1 MEKIEAKLTS
11 VKPFLNEYLRRV
23 VFAAEAES
31 IGHGGKALVCKITG
45 ISRPTLNQG
54 LKDLHSPQS
63 QSERI
68 RKEGGG
74 RHKITETDP
83 GLMSALESLVEPVS
97 RGDPE
102 SALRWTIKSV
112 RTLSEEL
119 KRLGHKVGKSKVS
132 ILLAELGYSL
142 RSNLKKVEGN
152 QHPDRNAQFEHIDT
166 QAKSY
171 MSNNQPVISVDTK
184 KKELVGNYRN
194 TGKEYRPKNQP
205 REVEDHDFG
214 TEKASPFGI
223 YDLSLN
229 SGFVNV
235 GKNFDTSDFAVNS
248 IRQWWLSMGKEQYP
262 KAKKLM
268 ITADSGGS
276 NGYRRKQWKV
286 ELQKFANESNLK
298 IMVCHFPP
306 GTSKWNKIEH
316 KLFSQITLNWRG
328 VPLESYETIVQLI
341 GATKT
346 KTGLT
351 VKAQLDETEYQKGV
365 KITDEQLNEL
375 NITRRRFHGEWNYF
389 IKPIKT

>member
-1 MEKIEAKLTS
+1 MEKIEAKLTL
-11 VKPFLNEYLRRV
+11 VKPFLNEYQRRI

-31 IGHGGKALVCKITG
+31 IGHGGKTLVCKITG
-45 ISRPTLNQG
+45 MSRPTLNQG
-54 LKDLHSPQS
+54 IKDLYSSPPQS
-63 QSERI
+63 GRV

-83 GLMSALESLVEPVS
+83 NLMNALECLVEPVS

-102 SALRWTIKSV
+102 SALRWTIKSI

-132 ILLAELGYSL
+132 SLLSELGYSL
-142 RSNLKKVEGN
+142 RSNLKKIEGN
-152 QHPDRNAQFEHIDT
+152 QHPDRNAQFEHIDAH
-166 QAKSY
+166 AKSY
-171 MSNNQPVISVDTK
+171 ISDNQPVISVDTK
-184 KKELVGNYRN
+184 KKELIGNYRN
-194 TGKEYRPKNQP
+194 EGKEYRPKNQP
-205 REVEDHDFG
+205 RKVEGHDFG
-214 TEKASPFGI
+214 TEKASPYGI
-223 YDLSLN
+223 YDLSNN
-229 SGFVNV
+229 SAFVNI

-316 KLFSQITLNWRG
+316 RLFSQIKLNWRG
-328 VPLESYETIVQLI
+328 VPLESYETVVQLI

-351 VKAQLDETEYQKGV
+351 VQAKLDETEYQKGV
-365 KITDEQLNEL
+365 KITDEQMNGL
-375 NITRRRFHGEWNYF
+375 NITKRRFHGEWNYF

>member
-1 MEKIEAKLTS
+1 MEKIKAKLTL
-11 VKPFLNEYLRRV
+11 VKPFLNEYQRRI

-31 IGHGGKALVCKITG
+31 IGHGGKTLVCKITG
-45 ISRPTLNQG
+45 MSRPTLNQG
-54 LKDLHSPQS
+54 IKDLYSPLPQS
-63 QSERI
+63 GRV

-83 GLMSALESLVEPVS
+83 NLMNALECLVEPVS

-102 SALRWTIKSV
+102 SALRWTIKSI

-132 ILLAELGYSL
+132 SLLSELGYSL
-142 RSNLKKVEGN
+142 RSNLKKIEGN
-152 QHPDRNAQFEHIDT
+152 QHPDRNAQFEHIDAH
-166 QAKSY
+166 AKSY
-171 MSNNQPVISVDTK
+171 ISDNQPVISVDTK
-184 KKELVGNYRN
+184 KKELIGNYRN
-194 TGKEYRPKNQP
+194 EGKEYRPKNQP
-205 REVEDHDFG
+205 RKVEGHDFG
-214 TEKASPFGI
+214 TEKASPYGI
-223 YDLSLN
+223 YDLSNN
-229 SGFVNV
+229 SAFVNI

-375 NITRRRFHGEWNYF
+375 RGR
-389 IKPIKT
+389 P